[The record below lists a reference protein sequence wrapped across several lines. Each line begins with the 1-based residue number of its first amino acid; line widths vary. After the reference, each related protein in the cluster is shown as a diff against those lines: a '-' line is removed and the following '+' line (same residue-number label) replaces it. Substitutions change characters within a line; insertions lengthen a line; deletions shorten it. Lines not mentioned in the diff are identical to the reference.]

1 MKEPLMQE
9 GKFHING
16 SLHYSK
22 NIPRKG
28 NDSLTEHFIL
38 KWNKGLR
45 DDCSL
50 FISVFN
56 PFLKFTRPKDNA

>member
-9 GKFHING
+9 RKFHING

-28 NDSLTEHFIL
+28 YDPLTEYFIL
-38 KWNKGLR
+38 K
-45 DDCSL
+45 
-50 FISVFN
+50 
-56 PFLKFTRPKDNA
+56 